1 MSRSSACSV
10 LLCFTGTIVPQTKRK
25 SERDNK
31 EGSSFSPKDKH
42 SEKPKK
48 LLVFSVF
55 QSTDPHISRSLWST
69 LNGMNG
75 MRSGCG

>member
-1 MSRSSACSV
+1 MS
-10 LLCFTGTIVPQTKRK
+10 P
-25 SERDNK
+25 
-31 EGSSFSPKDKH
+31 SFSPKDKH